1 MRAGDACAGRVW
13 RLIRCKFLKF
23 GSRNPRPPARH
34 ARRVLTAT
42 APCARN
48 KPQVVEAIKDLI
60 EDANFECNSTGFNL
74 QAMDSS
80 HVSLVSLNLRSDAF
94 EHYRC
99 DRNVSMGMKLQNLSK
114 VLKCGNN
121 NDAVTMRSEDDG
133 DTIAFAFESKAQDR
147 LAEFDLKLM
156 DIDSEQLGIPDSEYE
171 VVIEMPSAEF
181 KRICSDL
188 ATIGDT
194 VNISAQKDHVKF
206 SASGD
211 IGTAN
216 VMIRPHAAADS
227 EAKTTIQVDS
237 PVAQDFALR
246 YMNSF
251 SKASPLADQVV
262 IKLSNEL
269 PIVVEYIIENV
280 GKLGFFLA
288 PKIEEDMEA

>member
-1 MRAGDACAGRVW
+1 MVLSCEPSRWGRRARFGEGRWDDAPGAVPSGPGCVARPAPLFGGDE
-13 RLIRCKFLKF
+13 
-23 GSRNPRPPARH
+23 SR
-34 ARRVLTAT
+34 
-42 APCARN
+42 
-48 KPQVVEAIKDLI
+48 
-60 EDANFECNSTGFNL
+60 FN
-74 QAMDSS
+74 QP
-80 HVSLVSLNLRSDAF
+80 
-94 EHYRC
+94 
-99 DRNVSMGMKLQNLSK
+99 
-114 VLKCGNN
+114 
-121 NDAVTMRSEDDG
+121 
-133 DTIAFAFESKAQDR
+133 AQDR

>member
-1 MRAGDACAGRVW
+1 VRRAGTVVIVVVTVGGRA
-13 RLIRCKFLKF
+13 
-23 GSRNPRPPARH
+23 SPSPSPS
-34 ARRVLTAT
+34 
-42 APCARN
+42 PS
-48 KPQVVEAIKDLI
+48 P
-60 EDANFECNSTGFNL
+60 
-74 QAMDSS
+74 SS
-80 HVSLVSLNLRSDAF
+80 HALALFSVSLVLQDAF

-99 DRNVSMGMKLQNLSK
+99 DRNVSMGMKLANLSK
-114 VLKCGNN
+114 VLKCGNAS
-121 NDAVTMRSEDDG
+121 DAVTMRSEDDG
-133 DTIAFAFESKAQDR
+133 DSISFAFESKNQDR

-171 VVIEMPSAEF
+171 VTIEMPSSEF
-181 KRICSDL
+181 KRICQDL
-188 ATIGDT
+188 STIGDT

-216 VMIRPHAAADS
+216 VMIRPHTAADS
-227 EAKTTIQVDS
+227 EAKTSIEISS

-251 SKASPLADQVV
+251 AKASPLSDQVV

-269 PIVVEYIIENV
+269 PVVVEFVIESV